1 MKKKTKIVFISGG
14 LILAG
19 LLLKI
24 FNWDHHVVI
33 GLSYFDL
40 LMITASIVAGYQVLQ
55 NAYNTLKM
63 KILGIDTLVSLAAIG
78 AIVIGEYWEAAAVT
92 FLFIFGSY
100 LEAKT
105 IGKTRDAIR
114 NLMELSPT
122 TATVIRDGKRKS
134 VRAQEVEKGETVIVK
149 PGEKIPVDGTVL
161 KGESE
166 VNQASITG
174 ESVPVHKTEGE
185 EVFSGT
191 MNDNGY
197 LEIKAEKTGSDTTF
211 AQIIEMVEAA
221 QEKKSKT
228 QILMKRFAKYYTPA
242 IIILAAVSFIL
253 TGNIRLALTLLVI
266 GCPGA
271 LVISTP
277 ISIVASIGNA
287 AKNGVLIKGGDYLEE
302 TGKIDTVAF
311 DKTGTLTQ
319 GESSVIEVIP
329 FQSTRK
335 DVLLSAAQAEANSEH
350 HLAQAILEIAKDEYD
365 FNDNISLQNFSA
377 EKGKG
382 VTGIYKDNKI
392 LVGNEKL
399 IEEND
404 IKISQ
409 QVKNHKGK
417 LEGQGKSVVIVA
429 KNSKLLGII
438 AIADPIRK
446 EAAETIKKLKKL
458 GIKKVFMLTGD
469 NEKVARH
476 ISNKL
481 NLDEYEAELLP
492 DQKLERIEKHQQN
505 GEKIAMVGDGINDAP
520 SLATANIGIAMGAA
534 GTDVAIDTA
543 DITLM
548 ADKLDKLPFA
558 IGLSKA
564 TTRNIKQNIT
574 FAILVV
580 LGLLAG
586 VLGQRIFMASGML
599 IHVLSVIL
607 VIINAMRLLNYKS
620 NNN

>member
-24 FNWDHHVVI
+24 FNWDHLVVV

-607 VIINAMRLLNYKS
+607 VIINAMRLLNYK
-620 NNN
+620 

>member
-24 FNWDHHVVI
+24 FNWDHLVVV

-409 QVKNHKGK
+409 QVKNHKRK